1 MSSLL
6 GGPGARLPLDRAVD
20 ELTASGRWAGRP
32 GLVWLAGI
40 FYPSLIYNLGA
51 VLTVVH
57 LFQRAL
63 ERDLGLW
70 FFDPESMRLPLL
82 PFVSVGG
89 PREMV
94 GVSLVMIL
102 PALVVYRLNVGLAA
116 IAAPGAESAADGADG
131 ARTLRAAWRAGRGQA
146 RPALGMWLAL
156 MGLLVAM
163 LTILFGPTLLIIRL
177 LALDAVPAL
186 VTVLVAPAVCLVLGY
201 AAVLLALH
209 MLALQS
215 LAQNRRGVSSA
226 LTHAWRLV
234 RAEPWGAVRACLV
247 DLSLQVLLLA
257 AIAAAGAGLRITLIA
272 APLAGLVQVALLAVA
287 GVTRAAFWSRV
298 YRALG
303 GPLRTDRMPGLVS
316 TEEPSTARLAEPPG
330 GRW

>member
-1 MSSLL
+1 L
-6 GGPGARLPLDRAVD
+6 
-20 ELTASGRWAGRP
+20 AGRP

-57 LFQRAL
+57 AFQRAL
-63 ERDLGLW
+63 GRDLGLW
-70 FFDPESMRLPLL
+70 FFDPEWMRLPLL
-82 PFVSVGG
+82 PFLPAGG
-89 PREMV
+89 PREML

-116 IAAPGAESAADGADG
+116 VAAPDAERAGLS
-131 ARTLRAAWRAGRGQA
+131 RTLRSAWRAGRGQA
-146 RPALGMWLAL
+146 RPALGMWIAL

-163 LTILFGPTLLIIRL
+163 LTILFGPTLLIIQL
-177 LALDAVPAL
+177 LAVDAVPAL

-201 AAVLLALH
+201 ASVLLALH

-257 AIAAAGAGLRITLIA
+257 AIAAAGAALRVTLIA
-272 APLAGLVQVALLAVA
+272 APLAGLAQVALFAVA

-303 GPLRTDRMPGLVS
+303 GPLRTDRMPGLAPAA
-316 TEEPSTARLAEPPG
+316 EAPSTARLS
-330 GRW
+330 